1 MRRLRS
7 AHLIVAVLVIALLAH
22 FALELRLRGLLAGEI
37 AFVLAYLFI
46 LLNIATAI
54 AGWWTA
60 HRAAWM
66 VYLILSIAGTVLIGA
81 ATPINALWQFGM
93 ILWG

>member
-1 MRRLRS
+1 
-7 AHLIVAVLVIALLAH
+7 
-22 FALELRLRGLLAGEI
+22 
-37 AFVLAYLFI
+37 VLAYLFI
-46 LLNIATAI
+46 LLNIATAV